1 MITEAEKIGLR
12 TVSEVFADRAYE
24 NDGTLVARTK
34 PGAVITDSDA
44 AIRQVLGMIKDKQV
58 KTIHGKY
65 IAIKADSVCVHGD
78 GAKALEFVLKLRE
91 AFQKEN
97 IAVVPAL

>member
-44 AIRQVLGMIKDKQV
+44 GI
-58 KTIHGKY
+58 Y
-65 IAIKADSVCVHGD
+65 IPVWRD
-78 GAKALEFVLKLRE
+78 
-91 AFQKEN
+91 
-97 IAVVPAL
+97 